1 MTEIDYFVIVVGGL
15 IMGGWLEWRINKALK
30 VIDQIKTR
38 LDYCET
44 DIKILQRYKG

>member
-30 VIDQIKTR
+30 VIERIR
-38 LDYCET
+38 T
-44 DIKILQRYKG
+44 DIRILERQLGD